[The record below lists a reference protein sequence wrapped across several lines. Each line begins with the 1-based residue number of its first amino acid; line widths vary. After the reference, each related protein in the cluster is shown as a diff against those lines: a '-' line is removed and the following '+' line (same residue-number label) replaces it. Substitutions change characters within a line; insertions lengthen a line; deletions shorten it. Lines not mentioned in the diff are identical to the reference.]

1 VPTPAH
7 RYKNITT
14 YSAVAFNSEPQLSHK
29 HTDIILSAK
38 FLGKDHSWVTTIMVY
53 LIIFI
58 KIKIRFINY
67 YNIVHPAKHVHL
79 QLLLDCIFD
88 NIYSQQTNTNI
99 FKYDGFYFNMH
110 YIDFFSYLIF
120 SFLCSITF
128 CKCGSAVLCIL
139 VQCACIFENIV
150 FFLLTSWIFF
160 PCKSCVWDLVFFI

>member
-1 VPTPAH
+1 
-7 RYKNITT
+7 
-14 YSAVAFNSEPQLSHK
+14 
-29 HTDIILSAK
+29 
-38 FLGKDHSWVTTIMVY
+38 MVY

-58 KIKIRFINY
+58 KIKIRLINY

-79 QLLLDCIFD
+79 LLLLDCIFD

-150 FFLLTSWIFF
+150 FFSYELNFFSLQILCLRFSVFYIGFVYNKNDLL
-160 PCKSCVWDLVFFI
+160 